1 MAKQETPRVPIS
13 PEEKKNQAQT
23 PGLEEEDGGNPYVI
37 DPSEEPLNTVD
48 RDDQPVADRAR
59 GVKGMWDREDA
70 NPDETLESGDGVE
83 VKHIPA
89 EKKHI
94 PAEKKNG

>member
-1 MAKQETPRVPIS
+1 MAKQETRRVETP
-13 PEEKKNQAQT
+13 PEEKSVNVRHQAPT
-23 PGLEEEDGGNPYVI
+23 PGLDEDAGNPNPVET
-37 DPSEEPLNTVD
+37 DEEPLNTVD

-70 NPDETLESGDGVE
+70 DPDETLVTGDEVE

-89 EKKHI
+89 EKK
-94 PAEKKNG
+94 NG